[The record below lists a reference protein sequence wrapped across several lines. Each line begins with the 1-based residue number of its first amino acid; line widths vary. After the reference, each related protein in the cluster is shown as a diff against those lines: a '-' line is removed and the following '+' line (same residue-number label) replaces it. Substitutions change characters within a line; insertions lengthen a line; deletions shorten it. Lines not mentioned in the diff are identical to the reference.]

1 MEDDYRR
8 AADIIKSSKCCIAL
22 TGAGV
27 SVESGIPDFRSAC
40 GLWQKYDPMEYAHI
54 DAFRRD
60 PEKIWNMIFEMMELT
75 VNAKPNPA
83 HLALARLEEMGLLAS
98 IITQNIDN
106 LHQMAGSKNVVE
118 FHGNTSVLEC
128 LACGASYRADE
139 FKVTN
144 KPPRCKACKAILKPS
159 VIFFGEAI
167 PTQALHESER
177 LANEADAIL
186 VAGTSAVVYPASSI
200 PYMVKSNGGAVIE
213 VNMESTGLTGSI
225 TDVFLKGRAGA
236 VMPRL
241 LEHLIG

>member
-1 MEDDYRR
+1 MRR
-8 AADIIKSSKCCIAL
+8 QS
-22 TGAGV
+22 TG
-27 SVESGIPDFRSAC
+27 
-40 GLWQKYDPMEYAHI
+40 
-54 DAFRRD
+54 
-60 PEKIWNMIFEMMELT
+60 
-75 VNAKPNPA
+75 
-83 HLALARLEEMGLLAS
+83 
-98 IITQNIDN
+98 
-106 LHQMAGSKNVVE
+106 
-118 FHGNTSVLEC
+118 
-128 LACGASYRADE
+128 DE

-177 LANEADAIL
+177 LANKADAIL